1 MQIKRVVTA
10 GIIGILAVVTMSFAE
25 LKVGYISSEKIF
37 LEYEGTKSAQNK
49 FNKEVAMWE
58 QQATEMQKEIKDL
71 KEQLDKQS
79 LLLSSER
86 KKQVEEQLQ
95 QKMVD
100 YQKFLQE
107 KFGQQGEALK
117 KNEDLTRPIIER
129 INIILDQ
136 IAKAENYDY
145 ILDTRSGGVVFAR
158 DSYDLTERVLQ
169 ELNKEK

>member
-1 MQIKRVVTA
+1 MQIKKT
-10 GIIGILAVVTMSFAE
+10 ITIGILGILTLATMSFAE
-25 LKVGYISSEKIF
+25 LKIGFISSEKIF
-37 LEYEGTKSAQNK
+37 LEYEGTKSAQDK
-49 FNKEVAMWE
+49 FNKEVAKWE
-58 QQATEMQKEIKDL
+58 QNATEMQKEIKDL

-86 KKQVEEQLQ
+86 KQQLEEQLQ

-117 KNEDLTRPIIER
+117 QNENLTRPIIEK
-129 INIILDQ
+129 INKILDQ

-145 ILDTRSGGVVFAR
+145 IFDTRSGGVVYAKQ
-158 DSYDLTERVLQ
+158 SYDLTERVLQ